1 MIVLYDNSQDIL
13 TQNDQRSDLW
23 TICLLIYISP
33 SLVKEIGPVKTQCY
47 KQFVPKQFAHP
58 LYFNKNSNYWE
69 FKIQEFK
76 FKKTH

>member
-13 TQNDQRSDLW
+13 TQNDQKSDLW

-47 KQFVPKQFAHP
+47 K
-58 LYFNKNSNYWE
+58 
-69 FKIQEFK
+69 
-76 FKKTH
+76 